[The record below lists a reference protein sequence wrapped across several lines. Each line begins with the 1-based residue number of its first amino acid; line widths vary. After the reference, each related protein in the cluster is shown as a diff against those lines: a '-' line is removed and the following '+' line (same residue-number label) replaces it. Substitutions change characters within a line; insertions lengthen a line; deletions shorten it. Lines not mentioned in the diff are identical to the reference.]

1 MQTLSDIV
9 AAVVVSS
16 STAAFSHFGVTLE
29 PPKVERPAPERTVNR
44 TAPAPKAKASMV
56 MPAPPIEGPPKP
68 TRA

>member
-29 PPKVERPAPERTVNR
+29 PPRVERPAPERTVNR
-44 TAPAPKAKASMV
+44 TAPLPKAKTAV
-56 MPAPPIEGPPKP
+56 IAPPGATETTQKP

>member
-44 TAPAPKAKASMV
+44 TAPPAKAKLG
-56 MPAPPIEGPPKP
+56 APVPVPMEGPPKP

>member
-44 TAPAPKAKASMV
+44 TAPPAKAKTAVGVPSV
-56 MPAPPIEGPPKP
+56 SLEGPPKP